1 MIAGAQPLARTYR
14 SGTLVSRGQRF
25 AWGAK
30 TFVMGVINV
39 TPDSFSGDG
48 THGDV
53 ARAVALAR
61 QFEKDGADL
70 LDIGGESSRPGAGPL
85 SPAEECRR
93 VMPALAAIREA
104 THLPISIDTYHAAV
118 AEDALA
124 EGADMVNDIWGLRRD
139 ERMARV
145 VARSGAPLIAMH
157 NQRERIFSGDVLGD
171 IAAGFEATLAI
182 AESAGIDRA
191 NIIFDPGF
199 GFGWSVPQNLE
210 MLRSLPRLWEF
221 DLPLLLG
228 VSRKST
234 IGAVTGAAVDE
245 RLPGTAAAVTMAIA
259 GGADIVR
266 VHDVR
271 AMVSVTKMADAI
283 VRGWTE

>member
-1 MIAGAQPLARTYR
+1 MNTPIVLQCGRHRLSLAEPR
-14 SGTLVSRGQRF
+14 
-25 AWGAK
+25 
-30 TFVMGVINV
+30 VMGVINV

-53 ARAVALAR
+53 ALAVALAR
-61 QFEKDGADL
+61 QFEAEGADL

-85 SPAEECRR
+85 AAAEECKR

-104 THLPISIDTYHAAV
+104 TALPISIDTYHAAV
-118 AEDALA
+118 AEAALA
-124 EGADMVNDIWGLRRD
+124 EGADLVNDIWGLRHD

-145 VARSGAPLIAMH
+145 VARTGAPLIAMH
-157 NQRERIFSGDVLGD
+157 NQRQRPFGGDVIRD
-171 IAAGFEATLAI
+171 IAAGFSATLEI
-182 AESAGIDRA
+182 AHDSGIEPE
-191 NIIFDPGF
+191 NIILDPGF
-199 GFGWSVPQNLE
+199 GFGWAVPHNLE
-210 MLRSLPRLWEF
+210 MLRRLPELWEF

-234 IGAVTGAAVDE
+234 IGAVTGAPVEE
-245 RLPGTAAAVTMAIA
+245 RLPGTAAAVTLAIV

-283 VRGWTE
+283 ARGWTE